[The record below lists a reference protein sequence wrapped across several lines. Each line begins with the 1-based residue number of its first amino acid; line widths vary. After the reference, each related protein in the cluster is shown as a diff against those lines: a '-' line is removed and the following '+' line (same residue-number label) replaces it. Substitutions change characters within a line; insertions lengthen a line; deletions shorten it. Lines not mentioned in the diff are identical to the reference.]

1 MKNQGTRNLINFVED
16 NVDSLSPK
24 LRKAWDKAVAR
35 AGRNERGEINITAL
49 LVVILLACVAFI
61 VLAQMIGPMSTA
73 NATVQAMT
81 ATDSGTVNT
90 KMVLGLLMWLIPLG
104 LGIALIVHVIKNKG

>member
-1 MKNQGTRNLINFVED
+1 
-16 NVDSLSPK
+16 
-24 LRKAWDKAVAR
+24 
-35 AGRNERGEINITAL
+35 
-49 LVVILLACVAFI
+49 
-61 VLAQMIGPMSTA
+61 
-73 NATVQAMT
+73 MT